1 MKIILYILR
10 IHFEIIYFFIK
21 LLTFQKNRV
30 YLLSRQ
36 FDKPSLNYQMIINE
50 LEKEH
55 IKYKVV
61 CKKVDTSINDSV
73 RTQGNYSNVSSLIKK
88 VFKNAKSSIKYYL
101 SLWSQMIN
109 IANSKIVIVDG
120 YNLPVCLLK
129 HKKGTLV
136 IQLWHA
142 LGAIK
147 KFGYQSMGKV
157 DGISPTVAKILK
169 MHAGYDYVISGSEGM
184 APYFAEAFNTPL
196 EKVLNIGTPTVDYL
210 RESRPEVKKEI
221 LKKYPVLKKKINVL
235 YSPTFRN
242 NKNFNYQDLIENTD
256 FDKVNLIITYHFKVE
271 EICDDKRVVTIP
283 SSDFSVFDVLTI
295 CDYVISDYSALLVDA
310 AVSNKK
316 ILMYVY
322 DYDEYNKNNGVNI
335 KMLEDFKKISSK
347 SAKEIM
353 NIIQK
358 DKYDYKTYQKF
369 QQMYTTDKK
378 LSSTKELMKIIKK
391 NLK

>member
-210 RESRPEVKKEI
+210 RKSRPEVKKEI
-221 LKKYPVLKKKINVL
+221 LKKYPALKKKINVL

-242 NKNFNYQDLIENTD
+242 NKKFNYQDLIDNTD

-271 EICDDKRVVTIP
+271 EICDDKRVITIP

-358 DKYDYKTYQKF
+358 DQYDYKTYQKF

>member
-129 HKKGTLV
+129 HKKGTIV

-210 RESRPEVKKEI
+210 RKSRPEVKKEI
-221 LKKYPVLKKKINVL
+221 LEKYPALKKKINVL

-242 NKNFNYQDLIENTD
+242 NKKFNYQDLIDYTD

-271 EICDDKRVVTIP
+271 EICDDKRVITIP

-358 DKYDYKTYQKF
+358 DQYDYKTYQKF